1 MRPVDEPQ
9 RREQERRANTARRS
23 SRLLAPSLRSGD
35 CTSLIAR
42 QPKTLAAINR
52 RGSQPI
58 TPEPA
63 PSPRLGASAGA
74 RPFTDTITLTRTP
87 KIQAPKGTC
96 LLCWKRGHFHFAL
109 TRRFLSLDFRVPYS
123 VHLRTQ
129 GLLGCKPPFLL
140 CPKRLRTVRE
150 NSLNE
155 FFPTGVRVCLY
166 GIFKK

>member
-9 RREQERRANTARRS
+9 RRDQERRANTARRS
-23 SRLLAPSLRSGD
+23 SRLLAPSPRSGD
-35 CTSLIAR
+35 FTSMIAR
-42 QPKTLAAINR
+42 QPKTLAAINP

-87 KIQAPKGTC
+87 KIQAPKGTF

-109 TRRFLSLDFRVPYS
+109 TPWIQRVDNAATENDNQPQRAIGWGEPS
-123 VHLRTQ
+123 ADGTLR
-129 GLLGCKPPFLL
+129 KISI
-140 CPKRLRTVRE
+140 K
-150 NSLNE
+150 E
-155 FFPTGVRVCLY
+155 FACYTDAG
-166 GIFKK
+166 